1 LGLGNV
7 QTPVSA
13 KRSLRSRSRAA
24 EPISLKFESYLSPKL
39 ADRTGSWSIVVRLAL
54 LYTLLS
60 TAVLCAAGLFLY
72 WTLVQSLRSEE
83 QSTLGDKIAVLRQ
96 ILRERPENRNAL
108 EEEVEWES
116 SARRQTA
123 YYARLLLHGRTIVE
137 SPGFRS
143 FLPSNA
149 GFPPA
154 ATLEQP
160 IGKITEF
167 HGLQGNTFLL
177 AAATVNGAP
186 PGENYRYEIALDI
199 SNEQRLLADYQ
210 GKLLIALVLATGI
223 SALLSTWIAHRGVRP
238 IREITSAAQTI
249 TASAL
254 SDRISTRTWPREL
267 ATLATEFDHMLE
279 RLEDSFERL
288 SRFSSNIAHELRTP
302 ISNLMGETEIALGRS
317 LTAEQYRQVLASSLE
332 EYQRLSHLIDSLLF
346 LARAETANLQ
356 IHQSNFPAHD
366 SVRTVMEFYEPLA
379 KESQIELT
387 NTGQAMIRGDEP
399 LFRRAIS
406 NLLSNAL
413 RHVSAGGRVTIEVQA
428 DSTEVM
434 VSVKDDGSGVST
446 KDLPKLF
453 DRFYRGENSRDGI
466 GLGLSIVKSIMGL
479 HHGTAEILSEIG
491 KGTTVIL
498 GLRR

>member
-1 LGLGNV
+1 M
-7 QTPVSA
+7 
-13 KRSLRSRSRAA
+13 
-24 EPISLKFESYLSPKL
+24 KFESYLSTKL
-39 ADRTGSWSIVVRLAL
+39 AERTGSWSIVARLAL
-54 LYTLLS
+54 LYTVLS
-60 TAVLCAAGLFLY
+60 TVVLCAAGFFLY

-83 QSTLGDKIAVLRQ
+83 QSTLADKIAVLRQ

-116 SARRQTA
+116 AARRQA
-123 YYARLLLHGRTIVE
+123 VYYARLLLHGRTIVE

-143 FLPSNA
+143 LLPSNA
-149 GFPPA
+149 AFPPA
-154 ATLEQP
+154 ASSQQP

-167 HGLQGNTFLL
+167 RGSRGNAFLL
-177 AAATVNGAP
+177 AAADVNGTP
-186 PGENYRYEIALDI
+186 PNEKYRYEIALDI
-199 SNEQRLLADYQ
+199 SNEQRLLAGYK
-210 GKLLIALVLATGI
+210 GKLVIALALATAI

-267 ATLATEFDHMLE
+267 ATLATEFDRMLE

-356 IHQSNFPAHD
+356 IQQSYFAAHD
-366 SVRTVMEFYEPLA
+366 SIRAVVEFYEPLA
-379 KESQIELT
+379 KESHVELT
-387 NTGQAMIRGDEP
+387 SAGEAMIRGDEP

-413 RHVSAGGRVTIEVQA
+413 RHGSAGGRVTIEVRSV
-428 DSTEVM
+428 STEVIIR
-434 VSVKDDGSGVST
+434 VEDDGSGVPP

-453 DRFYRGENSRDGI
+453 DRFYRGENSREGV

-479 HHGTAEILSEIG
+479 HHGTAEIFSELG

-498 GLRR
+498 RFPR